1 VDRRLSQL
9 TVLFGS
15 VLAVPAVPDPPRR
28 VQRDYWLVAA
38 IATGAV
44 VEGILRTDL
53 RWPLVGT
60 IMVVFAGLTVLWRRT
75 NPLAM
80 ATIAFSSVVVLDI
93 VGRLAADGPLE
104 IYSFVFVLVLLYAL
118 FRWGSGRHAAL
129 GLCLPFV
136 AMIIGLATDGG
147 TLGDTLGGVIVVL
160 LPAVVGVEVRHL
172 VGSQDRVR
180 EDAKERERKLLAREL
195 HDTVAHHVSAIAIQ
209 AQAGQVV
216 GETRPDAAMEAL
228 SVIADA
234 ASRTLAEMRGIVS
247 ALRDSDAAELAPQP
261 GVADI
266 EFLATAADGTT
277 PVVHVSTDGKL
288 GHVNASAGAAIY
300 RITQES
306 ITNARRHATDA
317 TRVDVSVVATDLDVS
332 VRVIDDG
339 VGASEPDL
347 TGFGIVGMTERTS
360 LLGGSFR
367 AGPRRDG
374 GWEVAATIPID
385 GARR

>member
-1 VDRRLSQL
+1 M
-9 TVLFGS
+9 
-15 VLAVPAVPDPPRR
+15 PDPPRR

-38 IATGAV
+38 ITTGAV

-53 RWPLVGT
+53 RWPAVAT
-60 IMVVFAGLTVLWRRT
+60 ISVVLAGLTVLWRRT
-75 NPLAM
+75 QPLAM
-80 ATIAFSSVVVLDI
+80 ATIAFGSVAILDVVA
-93 VGRLAADGPLE
+93 RLAADGPLE
-104 IYSFVFVLVLLYAL
+104 IYSFAFLLVFPYAL
-118 FRWGSGRHAAL
+118 FRWASGRHAAL
-129 GLCLPFV
+129 GLCLPFIPLIV
-136 AMIIGLATDGG
+136 GLLAGGETIGDAIGAT
-147 TLGDTLGGVIVVL
+147 IVVL
-160 LPAVVGVEVRHL
+160 FPAVVGVEVRHL
-172 VGSQDRVR
+172 VGSRDRVR
-180 EDAKERERKLLAREL
+180 EDARERERELLAREL

-216 GETRPDAAMEAL
+216 GATRPEAAMEAL
-228 SVIADA
+228 GVIEDA

-247 ALRDSDAAELAPQP
+247 ALRDFDAAELAPQP

-266 EFLATAADGTT
+266 ESLATAVDETT
-277 PVVHVSTDGKL
+277 PVVHVSVDGHL
-288 GHVNASAGAAIY
+288 GHVNASAGAAVY

-317 TRVDVSVVATDLDVS
+317 TRVDVSIVATDLDVS
-332 VRVIDDG
+332 VHVIDDG

-367 AGPRRDG
+367 AGPHRDG